1 MERPVGGASGF
12 GVARVLAL
20 VVLALMLVA
29 VAYSAWIGVRYFG
42 RIGV

>member
-1 MERPVGGASGF
+1 MERPAVRPAGF
-12 GVARVLAL
+12 GVTRVLAL